1 MSKRSSTRHIAVII
15 DATRPYDR
23 KIIGGVAAYMQEVG
37 NWSLYVEEDPLEKLP
52 DLRTWHGDGIIA
64 NLDDCRVAKAV
75 YGLKMP
81 LVGVGGGYGWYDPAS
96 RFPYVATANHKIARL
111 AAEHFLDRG
120 YRRLAFCG
128 YPRTRINRWSEERC
142 KAFVA
147 LARERGCSCSVHIG
161 HRESARRWQA
171 LQRELMDWLRR
182 LEKPVAVLGC
192 NDSRARHVL
201 EACRGLRL
209 RVPED
214 VAVLGVDND
223 EMICELT
230 SPPLSSIEQGA
241 RRIGYR
247 AAAILDEWIGGKTPA
262 ELRYVVQPE
271 GIAIR
276 RSSDSLAIADPDIS
290 TAMHFIR
297 NHASEGIG
305 VDEVATAV
313 GTSRSTLT
321 RRFKEVMGC
330 SILAEIDRVRMG
342 RAKQL
347 LATSD
352 LPLKRVAVLSG
363 FRYLSY
369 FCRRFQQLS
378 GQAPNEFRRQAKLK

>member
-1 MSKRSSTRHIAVII
+1 MPKRPTTRHIAVII
-15 DATRPYDR
+15 DAVRPYDR
-23 KIIGGVAAYMQEVG
+23 KIIGGVAAYTQEVD

-52 DLRTWHGDGIIA
+52 DLRTWQGDGIIA
-64 NLDDCRVAKAV
+64 NLDDRRVAEAV
-75 YGLKMP
+75 CGLKVP

-96 RFPYVATANHKIARL
+96 RIPYVATDNLKIARL
-111 AAEHFLDRG
+111 AVEHFLQRG

-128 YPRTRINRWSEERC
+128 YPRTRINRWSEERG
-142 KAFVA
+142 KAFAA
-147 LARERGCSCSVHIG
+147 LAREYGCPCSIHIG
-161 HRESARRWQA
+161 RRETARRWQS
-171 LQRELMDWLRR
+171 LQREMMEWLRQ

-201 EACRGLRL
+201 EACRGLCL

-241 RRIGYR
+241 RRIGYQ
-247 AAAILDEWIGGKTPA
+247 AAALLDRLMGGKKTA
-262 ELRYVVQPE
+262 ELRCVVEPE
-271 GIAIR
+271 GIATR
-276 RSSDSLAIADPDIS
+276 RSSDSLAIADAEIS
-290 TAMHFIR
+290 TAVHFIR
-297 NHASEGIG
+297 NRALEGIG
-305 VDEVATAV
+305 VDDVVTAV
-313 GTSRSTLT
+313 GMSRSTMT
-321 RRFKEVMGC
+321 RRFKEIMGC
-330 SILAEIDRVRMG
+330 SILTEIDRVRMA

-352 LPLKRVAVLSG
+352 LPLKRVAALSG

-378 GQAPNEFRRQAKLK
+378 GQAPNEFRQRAQLK